1 MVRIDEEKCIGCGIC
16 VESCPFGA
24 LKAEHGTVLV
34 MDTCQNCGVCADV
47 CPEAAILKEEKEVD
61 KEDIDRY
68 KDVYIAA
75 ELEPVT
81 GRLRKVTLELLAE
94 GRRIAD
100 ELGEKLRLLLLC
112 GSIPEGLPEQAGAC
126 GCDEVIVVK
135 DEILR
140 EYNTDIYAD
149 LIQKICQKRCP
160 SVLFMPATETGR
172 DLAPRV
178 SAKLKTGLTADCT
191 GFDVDKDRNLVQI
204 RPTYGGNIMAS
215 IITPG
220 CRPQMASVR
229 PNVFTVREC
238 SAGKRA
244 QITEMDFDL
253 DVNSKRTRRT
263 YLGENP
269 NSYKNVAESD
279 VVIVA
284 GYGVGSEENF
294 KKIERLAVK
303 MGAALG
309 ATRKV
314 VDEGWAPFDIQ
325 VGQTGKTI
333 APDLYISFGVS
344 GALQH
349 TIGIRNAGHVIAV
362 NNDPAAPIFS
372 MCDEAILGECVEIA
386 EQMGRML
393 DSQEGR

>member
-1 MVRIDEEKCIGCGIC
+1 MIRIEKEKCTRCGLC
-16 VESCPFGA
+16 AEKCPFNA
-24 LKAEHGTVLV
+24 LEMEEGFPVVQENCLV
-34 MDTCQNCGVCADV
+34 CGLCADV
-47 CPEAAILKEEKEVD
+47 CPVQAIMKEEKVINGQALSE
-61 KEDIDRY
+61 Y
-68 KDVYIAA
+68 KDVFVAA
-75 ELEPVT
+75 ELDPVT
-81 GRLRKVTLELLAE
+81 GKLQKVTLELVSE

-100 ELGEKLRLLLLC
+100 KLGEKLKVILLC
-112 GSIPEGLPEQAGAC
+112 AQIPSEFLKKAGSI
-126 GCDEVIVVK
+126 GCDEVILIK
-135 DEILR
+135 DDLLK

-149 LIQKICQKRCP
+149 VIEKICREYKP
-160 SVLFMPATETGR
+160 AVLFMPATETGR

-178 SAKLKTGLTADCT
+178 SAKLETGLTADCT

-215 IITPG
+215 IISPG
-220 CRPQMASVR
+220 HRPQMASVR
-229 PNVFTVREC
+229 PNVFTVNKEEQEKEAVLTIASIKTDPAR
-238 SAGKRA
+238 
-244 QITEMDFDL
+244 
-253 DVNSKRTRRT
+253 KRTFRREIK
-263 YLGENP
+263 ENP
-269 NSYKNVAESD
+269 KSYKNVAESE

-349 TIGIRNAGHVIAV
+349 TIGIRNAKHVIAV
-362 NNDPAAPIFS
+362 NNDPAALIFS
-372 MCDEAILGECVEIA
+372 MCDEAVLGDCVTVA
-386 EQMGRML
+386 
-393 DSQEGR
+393 QEMEKLL

>member
-1 MVRIDEEKCIGCGIC
+1 MIRIVKEKCTRCGLC
-16 VESCPFGA
+16 AGKCPFNA
-24 LKAEHGTVLV
+24 LEMEEGFPVVQENCLV
-34 MDTCQNCGVCADV
+34 CGLCADV
-47 CPEAAILKEEKEVD
+47 CPVQAIIKGD
-61 KEDIDRY
+61 KVINGQELSEY
-68 KDVYIAA
+68 KDVFVAA
-75 ELEPVT
+75 ELDPVT
-81 GRLRKVTLELLAE
+81 GKLQKVTLELVSE

-100 ELGEKLRLLLLC
+100 KLGENLKVILLC
-112 GSIPEGLPEQAGAC
+112 AKMPPEFLKRTGSL
-126 GCDEVIVVK
+126 GCDEVILVEDDLLK
-135 DEILR
+135 

-149 LIQKICQKRCP
+149 VIEKICREYKP
-160 SVLFMPATETGR
+160 AVLFMPATETGR

-178 SAKLKTGLTADCT
+178 SAKLETGLTADCT

-215 IITPG
+215 IISPG
-220 CRPQMASVR
+220 HRPQMASVR
-229 PNVFTVREC
+229 PNVFIINKEGQEKEAVL
-238 SAGKRA
+238 
-244 QITEMDFDL
+244 TEASIKTDPAR
-253 DVNSKRTRRT
+253 KRTFRKEIK
-263 YLGENP
+263 ENP
-269 NSYKNVAESD
+269 KSYKNVAESE

-284 GYGVGSEENF
+284 GYGVGNEENF

-349 TIGIRNAGHVIAV
+349 TIGIRNAKHVVAV
-362 NNDPAAPIFS
+362 NNDPAAPIFG
-372 MCDEAILGECVEIA
+372 MCEAVLGDCVAVAQEI
-386 EQMGRML
+386 EKL
-393 DSQEGR
+393 L